1 MVATAIYSVTIVLW
15 KETAFPLCRAMERRW
30 KRSVVSRVSSVIVVI
45 RLPISYYI
53 FYPGTQFPGSEKIT
67 LLLLFVFG
75 VVFLVDIWNM
85 IEAFREAGL
94 SSLDPAAKVPLDV
107 LEMLL
112 SCIFC
117 ALNKRLPNSAQI
129 DVAESVQSLFS
140 FLVCAYD
147 VYAFNSSYFLCHPT
161 HPLSMRIRV
170 YVTQ

>member
-1 MVATAIYSVTIVLW
+1 MVATAIYCYHGVVERNRISSLQSHGKVLE
-15 KETAFPLCRAMERRW
+15 KECC
-30 KRSVVSRVSSVIVVI
+30 
-45 RLPISYYI
+45 LPGIFCDSGDTPANLLLY

-75 VVFLVDIWNM
+75 VVYLVDIWNM

-161 HPLSMRIRV
+161 HPHSMRIRV